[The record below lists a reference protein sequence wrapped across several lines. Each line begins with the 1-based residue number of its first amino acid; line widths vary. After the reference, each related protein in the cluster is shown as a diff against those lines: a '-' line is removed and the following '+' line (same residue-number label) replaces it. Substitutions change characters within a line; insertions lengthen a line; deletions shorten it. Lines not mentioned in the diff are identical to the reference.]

1 MAKMGAIKTMKL
13 VTEIAVIGAGPSGIC
28 AAVTAARLGRKV
40 ILVGDRPV
48 IGGNSSSEV
57 RVWTRGATGA
67 GNLYAEETG
76 VWGDFKL
83 RNLFLNCE
91 GNPVLWDDVLL
102 EQVLACESLT
112 LLLNTHIT
120 DLHLD
125 TKQNVSSVSGFQ
137 LGTENFYEI
146 SADYFIDCTGDGTLG
161 ALAHVPFT
169 VGREAKTDYQ
179 ESLAPEKADRQ
190 TLGNSILFFS
200 KKLEKPVEYHAP
212 SFVYDLTYIENL
224 INRGGRVVNETM
236 NGSDCW
242 WFEYGGAINTI
253 TDAQDIAF
261 ELKKLALGVWNYIK
275 NSGKFEAEFLTLEW
289 IGNLPGK
296 RESRRMITDY
306 VLTQNDIVNRAN
318 FDDASF
324 YGGWYLDFHPSDG
337 IYTEEEFCSQ
347 IPVNVYPVPLRCLYN
362 SSVHNLLFA
371 GRDIGTTHAAFAS
384 TRIMNTCALS
394 GQAAATLASACLQ
407 YRSSPAGLSRAQ
419 INQIRQKLLRMDMFL
434 PGFSSE
440 DEDDIAKKANVEVSS
455 VFGGGLETAVG
466 YFSLERGGYLVIPS
480 GLEKLDL
487 RVDSRKITFLEYTAY
502 VSQLPSSLLAGCEKA
517 GGVERISVKQGEQ
530 WISLSYP
537 EQKQPCFYLLVFQP
551 NPELKIATAEEQLTG
566 ILGGHSDQA
575 EHWYPCFRADTKDVY
590 GAENLTNGY
599 SRPWCRPNVWISSQ
613 DDIRPE
619 FTLSWERE
627 QTVGTVELTFNPDLS
642 LELNSS
648 RAASW
653 SKHHKFAPRTNMPPQ
668 LVKSFQILGKPN
680 NSTEFKLLAERTEN
694 WRRKISVKLPE
705 PVQIQELKVVILS
718 TYGAKR
724 SEVFEIRVYKS

>member
-1 MAKMGAIKTMKL
+1 MKL

-28 AAVTAARLGRKV
+28 AAVTAARLGRRV
-40 ILVGDRPV
+40 VLVGDRPV
-48 IGGNSSSEV
+48 IGGNSSSEI

-76 VWGDFKL
+76 VWGDLKL

-102 EQVLACESLT
+102 EQVLASKNLT

-120 DLHLD
+120 NLSLD
-125 TKQNVSSVSGFQ
+125 AKQNVSSVSGFQ
-137 LGTENFYEI
+137 LGTEKFYEI
-146 SADYFIDCTGDGTLG
+146 NAEYFIDCTGDGTLG
-161 ALAHVPFT
+161 ALAHLPFT
-169 VGREAKTDYQ
+169 AGREAKADYQ
-179 ESLAPEKADRQ
+179 ESLAPEKSDRQ

-200 KKLEKPVEYHAP
+200 KKLENPVEYHAP
-212 SFVYDLTYIENL
+212 SFVYDLKYIENL

-242 WFEYGGAINTI
+242 WFEYGGAMNTI

-275 NSGKFEAEFLTLEW
+275 NSGKFHADHLTLEW
-289 IGNLPGK
+289 VGNIPGK
-296 RESRRMITDY
+296 RESRRMVTDY
-306 VLTQNDIVNRAN
+306 VLTQNDIMNRAD

-337 IYTEEEFCSQ
+337 IYTEEDFCSQ
-347 IPVNVYPVPLRCLYN
+347 IPVGVYPVPLRCLYN
-362 SSVHNLLFA
+362 SNVKNLLFA

-394 GQAAATLASACLQ
+394 GQAAATLASACLK
-407 YRSSPAGLSRAQ
+407 YRSCPSGLSSEQ
-419 INQIRQKLLRMDMFL
+419 IVKIRQRLLRMDMFI
-434 PGFSSE
+434 PGYRNE
-440 DEDDIAKKANVEVSS
+440 DKDDIAKKACVKASS
-455 VFGGGLETAVG
+455 VVQSGFETPASH
-466 YFSLERGGYLVIPS
+466 FSLECGGYLVIPS
-480 GLEKLDL
+480 SLKNLDL
-487 RVDSRKITFLEYTAY
+487 KVESGKNTFLEYT
-502 VSQLPSSLLAGCEKA
+502 VHKSQLPSSLLAGCEKVGTA
-517 GGVERISVKQGEQ
+517 QIPVEQGKQ
-530 WISLSYP
+530 WVSISLP
-537 EQKQPCFYLLVFQP
+537 EQKQPCFYMLVFQP
-551 NPELKIATAEEQLTG
+551 NEDLKIVTADEQLTG

-575 EHWYPCFRADTKDVY
+575 EHWYPCFRADTKYAY
-590 GAENLTNGY
+590 GPENLTNGY
-599 SRPWCRPNVWISSQ
+599 SRPWCLPNVWVSSQ
-613 DDIRPE
+613 DDKHPE
-619 FTLSWERE
+619 FTLSWEQE

-648 RAASW
+648 RASSW
-653 SKHHKFAPRTNMPPQ
+653 SEHHKFAPRTKMPPQ
-668 LVKSFQILGKPN
+668 LVRNFQILGRTDKN
-680 NSTEFKLLAERTEN
+680 AEFELLAERTEN
-694 WRRKISVKLPE
+694 WKRKVAIKLPK